1 MLTFHQGYLAYSW
14 PLIPKEKHIMKE
26 MKPTEGV
33 KKRGLFPS
41 FLINRPQWAESQW
54 TNPKLLEYEQQQS
67 SWAQIPVCVW
77 LAKQQ
82 ILNIIESLQRP
93 GLRGFE
99 IWYSWWKLCRK
110 KKKKNTGGLE
120 GGASNAS
127 SLLAEIN
134 LVLSDRQSISMAI
147 REKGLELKSKHQRGS
162 QSLAESPTFKIHFL
176 ELISFA

>member
-67 SWAQIPVCVW
+67 SWAQIPLCVW
-77 LAKQQ
+77 LAEQQ

-110 KKKKNTGGLE
+110 KKKTRGME
-120 GGASNAS
+120 GCFKCFESLGWNKSGFIRPPKHFHGNQRKRSWTEIKASKRITE
-127 SLLAEIN
+127 L
-134 LVLSDRQSISMAI
+134 R
-147 REKGLELKSKHQRGS
+147 RE
-162 QSLAESPTFKIHFL
+162 PNF
-176 ELISFA
+176 